1 MLYMLPSPP
10 SSQRPSEANSHVSPH
25 EPRGADGGGGTLG
38 TGLAGGACGGARG
51 DGAGGG
57 GGAAGGCTQAPP
69 REHVELSLS
78 QMQGASPT

>member
-25 EPRGADGGGGTLG
+25 EPRGTDGGGGTLG
-38 TGLAGGACGGARG
+38 TGLAGGASGGARG

-57 GGAAGGCTQAPP
+57 TQAPP

>member
-38 TGLAGGACGGARG
+38 TGLAGGASGGARG

-69 REHVELSLS
+69 REHVELLLS
-78 QMQGASPT
+78 QMHGASPT

>member
-38 TGLAGGACGGARG
+38 TGFAGGACGGARG

-57 GGAAGGCTQAPP
+57 GGAAGGCTQTPP

>member
-1 MLYMLPSPP
+1 MLPSPP

-25 EPRGADGGGGTLG
+25 EPRGTDGGGGTLG

-51 DGAGGG
+51 AGAGGG

-69 REHVELSLS
+69 REHVELLPS

>member
-38 TGLAGGACGGARG
+38 TGFAGGASGGARG

-57 GGAAGGCTQAPP
+57 TQAPP

>member
-38 TGLAGGACGGARG
+38 TGFAGGACGGARS

-57 GGAAGGCTQAPP
+57 GGAAGGCTQTPP